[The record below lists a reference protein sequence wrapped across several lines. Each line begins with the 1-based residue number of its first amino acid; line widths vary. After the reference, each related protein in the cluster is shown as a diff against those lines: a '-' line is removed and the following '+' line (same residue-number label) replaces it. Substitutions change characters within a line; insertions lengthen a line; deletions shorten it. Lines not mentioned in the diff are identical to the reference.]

1 MMTWILNM
9 MIFIQIVL
17 KTILVNRLFSL
28 YTFFIQGLFSFK
40 DFFHST
46 VGAETDPDVRTCLVQ
61 ALDFTYES
69 GQ

>member
-1 MMTWILNM
+1 MMTL
-9 MIFIQIVL
+9 IFIQIVL
-17 KTILVNRLFSL
+17 KTIWETDLV
-28 YTFFIQGLFSFK
+28 YTLFSFK

>member
-1 MMTWILNM
+1 MMTL
-9 MIFIQIVL
+9 IFIQIVL
-17 KTILVNRLFSL
+17 KTILVNRFSF
-28 YTFFIQGLFSFK
+28 TLFSFK

>member
-1 MMTWILNM
+1 MMTL
-9 MIFIQIVL
+9 IFIQIVL
-17 KTILVNRLFSL
+17 KTILVNRFSF
-28 YTFFIQGLFSFK
+28 TLFSFK

-46 VGAETDPDVRTCLVQ
+46 VGAETDPDVRTCLEQ